1 MEKENINYG
10 NLFGTIDLISEQH
23 LDIILLSM
31 DKDHSIYYLVE
42 AVKAAHKRG
51 SFTIGESEV
60 ISKSIR
66 VLSKIEEPTQTNE
79 K

>member
-1 MEKENINYG
+1 
-10 NLFGTIDLISEQH
+10 
-23 LDIILLSM
+23 M

-60 ISKSIR
+60 ISKAIR
-66 VLSKIEEPTQTNE
+66 VLSKQEDTT